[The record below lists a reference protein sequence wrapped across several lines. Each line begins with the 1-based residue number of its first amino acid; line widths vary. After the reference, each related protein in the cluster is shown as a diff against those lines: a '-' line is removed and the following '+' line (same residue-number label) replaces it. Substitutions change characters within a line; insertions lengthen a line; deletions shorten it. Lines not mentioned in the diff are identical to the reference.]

1 MLVLRRPNESQRSSK
16 GSLLEIKIEPKIKL
30 ISEAP
35 KIVVIEAQK
44 LAKRTLGTSK
54 IKEIHWRGCYFPVFT
69 LFSCESIF

>member
-35 KIVVIEAQK
+35 KVSWEFRFA
-44 LAKRTLGTSK
+44 SK
-54 IKEIHWRGCYFPVFT
+54 ELCQQEMKSSKELKAR
-69 LFSCESIF
+69 